1 MAKKTGKQRLPLSPQ
16 ARREFETILG
26 ARYVTDDPAL
36 MSGYAWNTGVGKIP
50 SGEKF
55 ARIWPVA
62 VVLPSTTEEVAA
74 VIKCCKRHG
83 LSFRP
88 HSTGYGSM
96 GCVTSPD
103 SVCIDLR
110 RMAHLEILPDD
121 RMAVIGPYA
130 TANQLQAEARKHGL
144 ACHVV
149 GAGPAHSPLASA
161 TSLIGVGIT
170 SQFSSANM
178 RNMLAWEWVTP
189 EGEIIRGGSAAS
201 DLGWYASDGP
211 GPGTR
216 GLVRGFFG
224 GGGGLGV
231 FTRIGLK
238 LYPVNVA
245 GKMETVGQVP
255 QLRSVLPPHTALLH
269 AIFPDYETQK
279 AATFDLLQDDLCT
292 VLLRMPPDHI
302 GWTLTETNA
311 EFVRR
316 TRDETLPEPARH
328 ENGASWTILIA
339 SRSDAEHRWR
349 DDTVRAIVAAH
360 KGRLVTLTDE
370 QEGVLYH
377 NLATSQYVP
386 RVLRASGGIT
396 TSFGVL
402 DSFHFLPKAVEM
414 GEMMLR
420 KDTAP
425 GGDLCE
431 GSPDE
436 QWIWPHEGR
445 YMWAENIIHFDATSE
460 ASRAAGARALIGHF
474 AAQWKDP
481 VGMTGLL
488 VGPIQDITGP
498 RIGAAPGFA
507 RKVKAHFDKDDRSKT
522 KEYVIPNMPP
532 IVEKVL
538 PVLRPLVSTKPVV
551 NILSRVVGKNGT

>member
-1 MAKKTGKQRLPLSPQ
+1 MPEKAKKNRQALPAQ
-16 ARREFETILG
+16 AKMELESILG
-26 ARYVTDDPAL
+26 ARYVTVDPAM

-50 SGEKF
+50 GGDKF
-55 ARIWPVA
+55 TPIWPIA
-62 VVLPSTTEEVAA
+62 VVMPETTDEVAA

-103 SVCIDLR
+103 SICIDLR
-110 RMAHLEILPDD
+110 RMNHLEILPEG

-130 TANQLQAEARKHGL
+130 TANQVQAEARKHGMT
-144 ACHVV
+144 CHVV

-170 SQFSSANM
+170 SQLTSANM
-178 RNMLAWEWVTP
+178 RNLLAWEWVTP

-216 GLVRGFFG
+216 GLLRGFFG
-224 GGGGLGV
+224 GGGGIGV

-238 LYPVNVA
+238 LFPINQK
-245 GKMETVGQVP
+245 GKMETLGQVP
-255 QLRSVLPPHTALLH
+255 QLRSPLPPHTRLLH
-269 AIFPDYETQK
+269 AIFPDYE
-279 AATFDLLQDDLCT
+279 AHRSATFDLLQDDLCT
-292 VLLRMPPDHI
+292 VLLRMPPDHV

-316 TRDETLPEPARH
+316 TRDGTLPEPAQL
-328 ENGASWTILIA
+328 ENGAAWTILIA
-339 SRSDAEHRWR
+339 SRSEAEHRWR
-349 DDTVRAIVAAH
+349 DVTVHEIVSRH
-360 KGRLVTLTDE
+360 GGRFAKMTVE
-370 QEGVLYH
+370 EEGVLYH

-386 RVLRASGGIT
+386 RVLRASGCIT

-414 GEMMLR
+414 GEMMLA
-420 KDTAP
+420 KDTVP

-431 GSPDE
+431 GSADE

-445 YMWAENIIHFDATSE
+445 YMWAENIIHFDATNE
-460 ASRAAGARALIGHF
+460 KSRVAGARALIGHF
-474 AAQWKDP
+474 VEQWKDP

-498 RIGAAPGFA
+498 RIGKAPPFA
-507 RKVKAHFDKDDRSKT
+507 RKVKTYFDKDDRSKT

-532 IVEKVL
+532 LVEKVL
-538 PVLRPLVSTKPVV
+538 PAFRPLISTKLALAVT
-551 NILSRVVGKNGT
+551 SRIVGKNGT